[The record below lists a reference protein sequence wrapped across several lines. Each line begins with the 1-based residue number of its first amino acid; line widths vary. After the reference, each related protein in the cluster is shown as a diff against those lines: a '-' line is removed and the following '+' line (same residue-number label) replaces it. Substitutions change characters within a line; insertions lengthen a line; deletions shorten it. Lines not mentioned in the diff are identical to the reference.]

1 MSQEVVQVVG
11 TGDDGIWVEGV
22 QQSAC
27 GACSARAGCGQH
39 TLSKMGKPVRLWVRT
54 NDSFKVGDQVTIML
68 PSGSLAISALAM
80 YGLPLLGL
88 ILGAV
93 IGFQGGSEP
102 QSLLAGGL
110 GLILG
115 LLAARQLGRKMQ
127 SEWQPTVLKK
137 THSTAIN
144 INGVSE

>member
-1 MSQEVVQVVG
+1 
-11 TGDDGIWVEGV
+11 
-22 QQSAC
+22 
-27 GACSARAGCGQH
+27 
-39 TLSKMGKPVRLWVRT
+39 
-54 NDSFKVGDQVTIML
+54 ML
-68 PSGSLAISALAM
+68 PSGSLAVSALAM

-110 GLILG
+110 GLVLG
-115 LLAARQLGRKMQ
+115 LLGARQLGKKMQ
-127 SEWQPTVLKK
+127 AEWQPTVLKK

>member
-1 MSQEVVQVVG
+1 
-11 TGDDGIWVEGV
+11 
-22 QQSAC
+22 
-27 GACSARAGCGQH
+27 
-39 TLSKMGKPVRLWVRT
+39 MGKPVRLWVRT
-54 NDSFKVGDQVTIML
+54 NDSFKVGDQVTVVL

-115 LLAARQLGRKMQ
+115 LPAARQLGRKMQ